1 MPKMLA
7 QILKDEMDARK
18 LSSRKVAQE
27 IGMSHVTV
35 TRILNGENMDVP
47 TMQTVCNWLGVNL
60 SDVLEEKSGPAE
72 MARQLVLLINRE
84 PKLAATFQVALEEIN
99 KGALDPEDLR
109 DVIEYAEFKLA
120 QRRDRSGASKAAKKE

>member
-1 MPKMLA
+1 MAKLLA

-60 SDVLEEKSGPAE
+60 SDVLEQKSGPAE

-99 KGALDPEDLR
+99 KGALDPEDMR
-109 DVIEYAEFKLA
+109 DIIEYAEFKLA
-120 QRRDRSGASKAAKKE
+120 QRRDRRGASKAVREG